1 MLHLDASWGEVRIT
15 SDYSHP
21 SGAGVGQPGAIM
33 QMLYRLRVVSGC
45 SLEPDVS
52 VRVDEVA
59 SDCRL

>member
-1 MLHLDASWGEVRIT
+1 MTVLYVCVTAMCVCVRQVCV
-15 SDYSHP
+15 
-21 SGAGVGQPGAIM
+21 GVGQPGAIM